1 MKTETFEKTR
11 HIFEVLFILF
21 SSILIMLTAF
31 RTLPV
36 HAEEVNQYIYDFTWS
51 EDSSGSWV
59 SRFSGEYQIH
69 SNIEIAFV
77 KNGFS
82 RTFVSGYSGEE
93 VTKHGYYL
101 VYLTADKQDV
111 KGTKS
116 LYYSGSFSRYEG
128 SKLYDTKTYNYGDS
142 NAYMIAYSLYYSNFN
157 ETSSGFYNEIETT
170 AKIFNSVDSAIKYVE
185 NGDTSGIING
195 GSIDNPDFEDTA
207 YAFTGFTANNKM
219 TATWTGTTERSYLK
233 DQDVEEYTTFTYGFA
248 SSEDQTV
255 SSFTEYDGEYATADK
270 KLKLPWDEMDAKK
283 KDGEFI
289 RQVNITPCYRVPGAF
304 YRGVS
309 AKVYFHKDGS
319 IDKIVRDFPQSTGD
333 YSYKHIF
340 SSDKYS
346 TDIPAPELSAVSHNG
361 FTLLNN
367 SDNQY
372 YVDIILESS
381 FYGVKME
388 KDAGTWLPVVDTD
401 WVYNKHYYNFADT
414 SQIAINND
422 VVYIPNLYSVNPENE
437 LITDFKN
444 WSSDYPTYSKLPTM
458 SFLKRGTPARVKYED
473 QFLYKENS
481 KYTDS
486 EQIRFSHQAESV
498 FYVRYYNKSM
508 VYGPWVR
515 YKFRDAESVEVPGGN
530 LGGAIIDVGQV
541 DVDEDGNVKVD
552 ENGNPVV
559 SDNVHGRQD
568 YNTGESNFND
578 GSFSLSLSDVNSFF
592 DYIQEIFK
600 SITGSLSSFGS
611 LVAACFGFLPSKL
624 INAIIFGIVLMMF
637 IGLIKVVKG

>member
-1 MKTETFEKTR
+1 MKRETLEKIR
-11 HIFEVLFILF
+11 NILEYLFVLFM
-21 SSILIMLTAF
+21 SILIILITF
-31 RTLPV
+31 GSLSV
-36 HAEEVNQYIYDFTWS
+36 HAEESASY
-51 EDSSGSWV
+51 
-59 SRFSGEYQIH
+59 
-69 SNIEIAFV
+69 
-77 KNGFS
+77 
-82 RTFVSGYSGEE
+82 
-93 VTKHGYYL
+93 
-101 VYLTADKQDV
+101 
-111 KGTKS
+111 GTKI
-116 LYYSGSFSRYEG
+116 FR
-128 SKLYDTKTYNYGDS
+128 N
-142 NAYMIAYSLYYSNFN
+142 
-157 ETSSGFYNEIETT
+157 TSSENSSMDCIDLWSTNSTDLKCFVFDQGGSSRIFVAYYIGSPAPFSITVASSYIDSTGVITNYSPTVINSQSFHSVELSDGTIVRFAFGGLREYKDNNNWSIEPYVPIYT
-170 AKIFNSVDSAIKYVE
+170 ATPEYPTLSYANYQKAFFEHLILT
-185 NGDTSGIING
+185 GDLTPSNMP
-195 GSIDNPDFEDTA
+195 SIDNPDFQDTA

-248 SSEDQTV
+248 TSEDQTV
-255 SSFTEYDGEYATADK
+255 SNFIEYAGEYATADK
-270 KLKLPWDEMDAKK
+270 KLKLPWDEMDEKK